1 MAHYDTLSLTVDDD
15 RIAQLTL
22 DRPEA
27 LNALNS
33 AMMAEFAAALV
44 EATQSGARALILT
57 GNGRAFAA
65 GADIAEMRD
74 RTFGSMSD
82 ANHLALWER
91 LADLPIPT
99 IGAINGFALGGGC
112 EIAMMC
118 DILIAGESASFGLP
132 EITLGIIPGIGGTQ
146 RLTRIVGKAQA
157 MDLILTGRR
166 IDADEARRL
175 GLISRVV
182 VDGEVVEQAQAIA
195 RQITGSSARAVRA
208 AKECVLRADQSSLSE
223 GLLFERR
230 WFHSLFAFDDQTE
243 GMTAFLEKRPAR
255 FADA

>member
-1 MAHYDTLSLTVDDD
+1 MSPYETLNLTIDDGV
-15 RIAQLTL
+15 ALATL

-33 AMMAEFAAALV
+33 TMMTEFADALGRV
-44 EATQSGARALILT
+44 REARAHVLVLT
-57 GNGRAFAA
+57 GRGRAFAA

-74 RTFGSMSD
+74 QDFGSMND
-82 ANHLALWER
+82 TEHLAMWEQ
-91 LADLPIPT
+91 LAELPIPT

-118 DILIAGESASFGLP
+118 DILIAAENASFGQP
-132 EITLGIIPGIGGTQ
+132 EIALGIIPGIGGTQ
-146 RLTRIVGKAQA
+146 RLTRATGKAIA

-166 IDADEARRL
+166 IRADEAHRI
-175 GLISRVV
+175 GLVSRVV
-182 VDGEVVEQAQAIA
+182 PDDAVLDEAMSVA
-195 RQITGSSARAVRA
+195 RQLTGFSARALRA
-208 AKECVLRADQSSLSE
+208 AKECVLRSEQSSLRE

-243 GMTAFLEKRPAR
+243 GMSAFLEKRPAK
-255 FADA
+255 FTDA